1 MIDQALNALVIFE
14 DLLWSFIGFPLM
26 MIFGIYLSFKS
37 GFVQLR
43 KLPEAAKTF
52 FNFFTLRESDS
63 RGVHPLKVFFA
74 CVGGCVGIGN
84 IVGICSAV
92 QIGGPGALFWIW
104 VTAIFG
110 MILKYAEVYLG
121 IRYRESN
128 SEGGYNGGPMYFLKK
143 AFKTNFLPA
152 IAALLLCVYGVE
164 VLQFSLVVHSV
175 SYNWSIHPLIVTIL
189 LLVLVLFAG
198 TGGVKRVGNISTA
211 IVPIFVALYM
221 GMGLWIIGNNLDLL
235 PDVISLVFHSA
246 FSGHAA
252 LGGFTGSTILIT
264 ISQGIRRGCYT
275 GDVGVG
281 YASIINSETSVK
293 VPEKQASLEF
303 LGIFLDTFLICT
315 TSVMLILITGVWET
329 NLDMGLLVQT
339 ALGQYFPYMTFFM
352 PFFFFLLGYSTI
364 NAYFCA
370 GLKCAEYLSPKRGK
384 IFYSIYA
391 AFALFAFSF
400 VDVLQAQS
408 VMAIA
413 GGLLLMINL
422 WGIFRL
428 RNEIS
433 YNVGLEQP
441 EPVIQQVSQNIPS

>member
-1 MIDQALNALVIFE
+1 MIDQALNGLMIFE
-14 DLLWSFIGFPLM
+14 DLLWAYIGFPLM

-37 GFVQLR
+37 RFVQLR
-43 KLPEAAKTF
+43 KLPEATKTF
-52 FNFFTLRESDS
+52 FGFFTLREKNS

-74 CVGGCVGIGN
+74 CVGGCVGVGN
-84 IVGICSAV
+84 VVGICSAV

-121 IRYRESN
+121 IRYRQPN
-128 SEGGYNGGPMYFLKK
+128 DQGGYDGGPMYFLKK
-143 AFKTNFLPA
+143 AFKTGFLPA

-175 SYNWSIHPLIVTIL
+175 SYNWSIHPLIVTIV

-198 TGGVKRVGNISTA
+198 AGGVKRVGNISTA
-211 IVPIFVALYM
+211 IVPIFVVLYM
-221 GMGLWIIGNNLDLL
+221 GMGIWIIGNNLAML
-235 PDVISLVFHSA
+235 PDVISLVFNSA
-246 FSGHAA
+246 FTGHAA

-315 TSVMLILITGVWET
+315 TSVMLILITGVWESS
-329 NLDMGLLVQT
+329 LDMGLLVQT

-352 PFFFFLLGYSTI
+352 PFFLFLLGYSTI

-370 GLKCAEYLSPKRGK
+370 GIKCAEYLSPKRGK
-384 IFYSIYA
+384 ALYSVYA
-391 AFALFAFSF
+391 AGSLFAFSF

-413 GGLLLMINL
+413 GGLLLVINL

-433 YNVGLEQP
+433 YNIEGTEESLQA
-441 EPVIQQVSQNIPS
+441 EPQLVAER

>member
-1 MIDQALNALVIFE
+1 MIDQALHSLVVFE
-14 DLLWSFIGFPLM
+14 DLLWAYIGFPLM

-43 KLPEAAKTF
+43 KLPEATRTF
-52 FNFFTLRESDS
+52 FSFFTLREKDS

-74 CVGGCVGIGN
+74 CVGGCVGVGN
-84 IVGICSAV
+84 VVGICSAV

-121 IRYRESN
+121 IRYREPN
-128 SEGGYNGGPMYFLKK
+128 NEGGYNGGPMYFLRKT
-143 AFKTNFLPA
+143 FKTGFLPGV
-152 IAALLLCVYGVE
+152 AAVLLCVYGVE

-175 SYNWSIHPLIVTIL
+175 SYNWSIHPLVVTIV

-198 TGGVKRVGNISTA
+198 MGGVKRVGNISTA
-211 IVPIFVALYM
+211 VVPIFVVLYM
-221 GMGLWIIGNNLDLL
+221 GMGLWIIGNNLSAL
-235 PDVISLVFHSA
+235 PDVISLVFQSA

-293 VPEKQASLEF
+293 IPEKQASLEF

-329 NLDMGLLVQT
+329 TLDMGMLVQT

-352 PFFFFLLGYSTI
+352 PFFLFLLGYSTI
-364 NAYFCA
+364 NAYYCA

-384 IFYSIYA
+384 VIYSIYA
-391 AFALFAFSF
+391 ALALFAFSF
-400 VDVLQAQS
+400 VDVLHAQS

-413 GGLLLMINL
+413 GGLLLVINL

-433 YNVGLEQP
+433 YNITEEVREAAPQLAP
-441 EPVIQQVSQNIPS
+441 

>member
-14 DLLWSFIGFPLM
+14 DFLWVYIGFPLM
-26 MIFGIYLSFKS
+26 VIFGVYLTFKS
-37 GFVQLR
+37 RFVQIR
-43 KLPEAAKTF
+43 KLPESFKTF
-52 FNFFTLRESDS
+52 FGFFTFKNRDT

-84 IVGICSAV
+84 VVGICSAV

-104 VTAIFG
+104 ATAIFG

-121 IRYRESN
+121 IRYREPNES
-128 SEGGYNGGPMYFLKK
+128 GGYNGGPMYFLRK
-143 AFKTNFLPA
+143 AFKTGIFPSA
-152 IAALLLCVYGVE
+152 AALLLCVYGVE

-175 SYNWSIHPLIVTIL
+175 SYNWHIHRLIVTCVL
-189 LLVLVLFAG
+189 LFLVLFAG
-198 TGGVKRVGNISTA
+198 MGGVQRVGNISTA
-211 IVPIFVALYM
+211 IVPVFVVLYM
-221 GMGLWIIGNNLDLL
+221 GMGSWIILNNLNAVPEVL
-235 PDVISLVFHSA
+235 SMVFTSA

-252 LGGFTGSTILIT
+252 LGGFVGSTILVT

-281 YASIINSETSVK
+281 YASIIHSETSAK
-293 VPEKQASLEF
+293 IPERQASLEF
-303 LGIFLDTFLICT
+303 LGIFLDTFFICT
-315 TSVMLILITGVWET
+315 TSVMLILITGVWEAP
-329 NLDMGLLVQT
+329 LEMDMLVQT

-352 PFFFFLLGYSTI
+352 PFFLFLLGYSTI

-370 GLKCAEYLSPKRGK
+370 GLKCAEYLSPRRGK
-384 IFYSIYA
+384 IFYTIYA
-391 AFALFAFSF
+391 ALSLFAFSF

-413 GGLLLMINL
+413 GGLLLVINL

-433 YNVGLEQP
+433 YE
-441 EPVIQQVSQNIPS
+441 IQSEESYAENAVSIT

>member
-1 MIDQALNALVIFE
+1 MIDQALHSLVVFE
-14 DLLWSFIGFPLM
+14 DLLWAYIGFPLM

-43 KLPEAAKTF
+43 KLPEATKTF
-52 FNFFTLRESDS
+52 FSFFTLREKDS

-74 CVGGCVGIGN
+74 CVGGCVGVGN
-84 IVGICSAV
+84 VVGICSAV

-121 IRYRESN
+121 IRYREPN
-128 SEGGYNGGPMYFLKK
+128 NEGGYNGGPMYFLRKT
-143 AFKTNFLPA
+143 FKTGFLPSV
-152 IAALLLCVYGVE
+152 AALLLCVYGVE

-175 SYNWSIHPLIVTIL
+175 SYNWSIHPLLVTVV

-198 TGGVKRVGNISTA
+198 MGGVKRVGNISTA
-211 IVPIFVALYM
+211 VVPIFVVLYM
-221 GMGLWIIGNNLDLL
+221 GMGLWIIGNNLSAL
-235 PDVISLVFHSA
+235 PDVISLVFQSA

-293 VPEKQASLEF
+293 IPEKQASLEF

-329 NLDMGLLVQT
+329 TLDMGMLVQT

-352 PFFFFLLGYSTI
+352 PFFLFLLGYSTI
-364 NAYFCA
+364 NAYYCA

-384 IFYSIYA
+384 IIYSIYA
-391 AFALFAFSF
+391 ALALFAFSF
-400 VDVLQAQS
+400 VDVLHAQS

-413 GGLLLMINL
+413 GGLLLVINL

-433 YNVGLEQP
+433 YDITEEVK
-441 EPVIQQVSQNIPS
+441 EPAPQLAP